1 MRAAVFH
8 QTGQDKAEVRDDM
21 EVLGPVSGE
30 VKVRIRAT
38 GVCHSDMSAM
48 SGTLPQPPPCVLGHE
63 AAGDVIEVGEGVEEV
78 AVGDRVILLWVPHC
92 GTCASC
98 LKGATYLC
106 LTHVINAMAS
116 PTFRVGDTPYFGMAG
131 IGTFAE
137 EVTVPA
143 RGVVKVADDVPYD
156 VGALIGC
163 GVVTGVGSV
172 INVAKVRPGDSVAV
186 IGCGGV
192 GVSVLQGARVAGAYE
207 IVAVD
212 MVDRKLEWARQFGA
226 THAVPPDEV
235 EGIKNELTAGEGF
248 DHVFDVVGAPATI
261 RSAYDLTRRAGQT
274 VLVGVGRAEDTVS
287 FSPFELFFNDR
298 TIIPSVFGRAN
309 GRADFERMIGLWRA
323 GRLDLEGM
331 ITARLP
337 LEDVNDAFEAMR
349 GGEVIRQILT
359 FD

>member
-1 MRAAVFH
+1 MRAVVFH
-8 QTGQDKAEVRDDM
+8 ETGQDKAEVLDTM
-21 EVLGPVSGE
+21 EVLGPASGE
-30 VKVRIRAT
+30 VRVRIRAT

-63 AAGDVIEVGEGVEEV
+63 AAGDVVEVGEGVV
-78 AVGDRVILLWVPHC
+78 DVGVGDRVILLWVPHC
-92 GTCASC
+92 GACASC

-106 LTHVINAMAS
+106 LTHVINSMSS
-116 PTFRVGDTPYFGMAG
+116 PTFHVGEVPYFGMAG

-143 RGVVKVADDVPYD
+143 RGVVKVADDVPYE

-192 GVSVLQGARVAGAYE
+192 GVSVLQGARVAGASE

-212 MVDRKLEWARQFGA
+212 MVERKLEWARQFGA
-226 THAVPPDEV
+226 THAVAPDDV
-235 EGIKNELTAGEGF
+235 QTVKDELTAGEGF

-309 GRADFERMIGLWRA
+309 GRADFERMIALWRA

-337 LEDVNDAFEAMR
+337 VEDVNDAFEAMR
-349 GGEVIRQILT
+349 GGEVIRQVLT